1 MENVDS
7 EVVPS
12 TSADANANVELTN
25 DFFNTGRAGRRNALP
40 DILSSHATIS
50 TADLPDQLDALTTTD
65 SKPSSAASSS
75 NLTLDAQPT
84 PSTSQIAATSNSWRD
99 GCQHVNYVIVCVC
112 GICTTI
118 FFLIS

>member
-7 EVVPS
+7 EAVPS

-50 TADLPDQLDALTTTD
+50 TADLPDQLGALTTTD
-65 SKPSSAASSS
+65 SKPSPAASTS

-84 PSTSQIAATSNSWRD
+84 PSTSQIATTSNS
-99 GCQHVNYVIVCVC
+99 
-112 GICTTI
+112 
-118 FFLIS
+118 